1 MSRQKRLDT
10 DLKAVQQIEFIR
22 KLMNTNGEN
31 ANDAQTMLVLKMLE
45 EVEETQLKFSQGSV
59 AT

>member
-31 ANDAQTMLVLKMLE
+31 ANDVQTMLVLKMLE